1 MKENSHGESYKNK
14 KNWLEW
20 TVFGGGLGLTVAI
33 ISYLVYKTA
42 TYNSGP
48 PELYVKYYPEPGRYE
63 PHRYHV
69 ILKNEG
75 NETAESVTVEIS
87 LLKGKKV
94 LEKAELSVDYC
105 PKESS
110 REGWVSFNNNPK
122 LADTVVARVMSYEK
136 P

>member
-1 MKENSHGESYKNK
+1 MEKKSKVEPYKNK

-20 TVFGGGLGLTVAI
+20 TVFAGGLGLTLAI
-33 ISYLVYKTA
+33 LGYLAYKTI
-42 TYNSGP
+42 TYDPRP
-48 PELYVKYYPEPGRYE
+48 PELYVEYYPEPGRYE

-75 NETAESVTVEIS
+75 NETAESVTVEIA
-87 LLKGKKV
+87 LIKGDKA

-110 REGWVSFNNNPK
+110 REGWV
-122 LADTVVARVMSYEK
+122 
-136 P
+136 